1 MGAKKSRTNNDDGE
15 GSADSICSVFAT
27 DVPQSADFR
36 DSKGDPAW
44 WLGSG

>member
-1 MGAKKSRTNNDDGE
+1 MGAKKSRTNNDGE
-15 GSADSICSVFAT
+15 AGQPIVFVACLRA
-27 DVPQSADFR
+27 DVPQSVDFR